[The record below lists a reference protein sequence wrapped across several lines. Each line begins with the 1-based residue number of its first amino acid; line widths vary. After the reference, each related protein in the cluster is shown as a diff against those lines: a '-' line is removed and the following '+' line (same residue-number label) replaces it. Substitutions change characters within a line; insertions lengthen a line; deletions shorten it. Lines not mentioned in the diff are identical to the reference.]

1 MKKTIKIDDEIY
13 KLIKKLAQDKNIT
26 INQLMI
32 KLLEL
37 NLKEMMIHE
46 R

>member
-13 KLIKKLAQDKNIT
+13 KLIKKLARDKNMT